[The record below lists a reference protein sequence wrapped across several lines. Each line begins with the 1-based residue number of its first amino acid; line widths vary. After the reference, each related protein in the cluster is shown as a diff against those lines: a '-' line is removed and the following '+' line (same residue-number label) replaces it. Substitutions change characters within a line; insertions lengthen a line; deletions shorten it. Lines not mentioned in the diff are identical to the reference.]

1 MPEEATLPAVGVV
14 TVTYNSAT
22 VLDDFLDSLARQQGV
37 RVRLYAVDNDSKDD
51 SVARLR
57 AETRL
62 TSVEIVAN
70 DDNLG
75 VAVGNNQGIE
85 AALRDGCDWVLL
97 LNNDTVFDGDLCRTL
112 IADSEEHGLDIVSP
126 VIEATDPPGTV
137 WFDEGRIR
145 GISLVTRHLGVGRP
159 MSEVRPGLRP
169 IGYAS
174 TCCLLVRPS
183 VFGDVGLMDPVYF
196 VYFDDVDFAVRA
208 LRAGYEYW
216 LDPAARLVHKASSLT
231 GGKDS
236 PFTVSWTARNWP
248 LLVRIHRRGI
258 ARLAALAYVQLWI
271 AGRLLLRRDQVA
283 DFRLRQR
290 RFRDA
295 MRVELIAPPR
305 VAATPIDE
313 DAVQVR

>member
-1 MPEEATLPAVGVV
+1 MPEDVTLETVGVV
-14 TVTYNSAT
+14 TVTYNSGI
-22 VLDDFLDSLARQQGV
+22 VLDDFLDSLAAQHGV
-37 RVRLYAVDNDSKDD
+37 QVRLYAVDNDSKDD
-51 SVARLR
+51 SVARLE

-62 TSVEIVAN
+62 AHVEVIPN

-97 LNNDTVFDGDLCRTL
+97 LNNDTMFE
-112 IADSEEHGLDIVSP
+112 ADMFSVLTKDAASRGLDIVSP
-126 VIEATDPPGTV
+126 VIEATDPPSTV

-145 GISLVTRHLGVGRP
+145 GLPMVTRHIGVGRP
-159 MSEVRPGLRP
+159 MSEVRPGLRQ

-183 VFGDVGLMDPVYF
+183 VFERVGLMDPVYF

-248 LLVRIHRRGI
+248 LLVRIHRRGL
-258 ARLAALAYVQLWI
+258 ARLAALAYVQVWI
-271 AGRLLLRRDQVA
+271 TGRLLLRRDRFA
-283 DFRLRQR
+283 DFTLRQR

-295 MRVELIAPPR
+295 MGVRLVAPPR
-305 VAATPIDE
+305 VAAAPVAADP
-313 DAVQVR
+313 VQAR